1 MIFNVRLTMDP
12 TKLEKAILDFVA
24 ERNPDPSLR
33 SQIGS
38 LEIASRD
45 HTGVGL
51 YANFSFPTPDIVPRI
66 LSPST
71 PYPGPG
77 FTSPKLEH
85 GAGSVVW
92 CRDGLLSC
100 IEIFSYSDDYP
111 REAFDFT
118 LMPEYE

>member
-1 MIFNVRLTMDP
+1 MDA

-24 ERNPDPSLR
+24 ERNSDPSLH

-38 LEIASRD
+38 LKIASRD

-92 CRDGLLSC
+92 CGDDGLLSC
-100 IEIFSYSDDYP
+100 IEIFSYSNDYP
-111 REAFDFT
+111 REVFDFT
-118 LMPEYE
+118 LTPEDE